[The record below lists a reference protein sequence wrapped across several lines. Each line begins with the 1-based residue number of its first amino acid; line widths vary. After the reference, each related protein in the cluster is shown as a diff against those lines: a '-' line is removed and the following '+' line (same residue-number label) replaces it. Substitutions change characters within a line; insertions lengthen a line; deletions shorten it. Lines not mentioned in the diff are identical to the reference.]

1 MMKVLANFIDAISR
15 GLAMVVMA
23 IVIILVCVMVFEV
36 IVRRLFN
43 APTLWAFDLAY
54 MLNGCIFIGASS
66 YALLRNE
73 HIRIDFLSSRFSVR
87 TRLAIEAVFLLL
99 CFLPLFGLLA
109 NAAVTQAI
117 DAFLAG
123 TTDRVSPW
131 APRIW
136 PYYTGLAIGV
146 CGLWLQAVSEVIKC
160 LCAVATNRQGNLGF
174 LAAAAR
180 GEG

>member
-1 MMKVLANFIDAISR
+1 MKSITNLIDNISR
-15 GLAMVVMA
+15 GLAIATMA
-23 IVIILVCVMVFEV
+23 IVVVLVFIMVFEV
-36 IVRRLFN
+36 IMRRLFN

-73 HIRIDFLSSRFSVR
+73 HIRVDFLSSKLSPRAR
-87 TRLAIEAVFLLL
+87 HAIESAFLLF

-109 NAAVTQAI
+109 QAAVMQGVE
-117 DAFLAG
+117 AFIAG

-131 APRIW
+131 APKIW
-136 PYYTGLAIGV
+136 PYYAGLAIGV
-146 CGLWLQAVSEVIKC
+146 CGLWLQGLSEAIKGICALSTSRPDNVELQPAAV
-160 LCAVATNRQGNLGF
+160 
-174 LAAAAR
+174 R